1 MMRARMR
8 PRQRRRAAG
17 VARRRVWYGASLPTW
32 QQKHPPK
39 KTPPRPSA
47 SASWPSSVRSK
58 SSPDPLSRESLK
70 KLGIRLGIPAV
81 VLWALVIA
89 FGGTILK
96 IVMGA
101 VTVGVLALLYWAV
114 SRGRKQKAVAEILQK
129 ADTKEGRKEAIEKLD
144 SDFKKGDLAAAFAK
158 SQLQMQEDPRAALK
172 TLEAINL
179 SKVLAHEADE
189 ARAQRA
195 MIHLILGETDEA
207 RALVDPID
215 LSRHKEAKNRASL
228 TAIIGEAWARSGQAK
243 RAVELLDKL
252 DPNDEA
258 YVDLKPQLLRSRAF
272 AFAWA
277 SDTKQMKHTLKLLR
291 ALNVQYLMG
300 FITKKKNPMG
310 VASRGV
316 HPLLEKEAF
325 DMVMKSG
332 AIPRRMEVRRG

>member
-1 MMRARMR
+1 MAD
-8 PRQRRRAAG
+8 QR
-17 VARRRVWYGASLPTW
+17 
-32 QQKHPPK
+32 K
-39 KTPPRPSA
+39 KQIA
-47 SASWPSSVRSK
+47 
-58 SSPDPLSRESLK
+58 PDPLSPESLK
-70 KLGIRLGIPAV
+70 KLGIRLGIPLVAAW
-81 VLWALVIA
+81 VLVLV
-89 FGGTILK
+89 FGGTTLK
-96 IVMGA
+96 IVL
-101 VTVGVLALLYWAV
+101 GVLTSGIAGLVYWAV
-114 SRGRKQKAVAEILQK
+114 SRGQRQKAVADILHN
-129 ADTKEGRKEAIEKLD
+129 ADTKEARKEAIEKLD
-144 SDFKKGDLAAAFAK
+144 ATFKKDDLAAAFAK

-243 RAVELLDKL
+243 RAVDLLEKL

-272 AFAWA
+272 AYAWA
-277 SDTKQMKHTLKLLR
+277 SDTKQMKHTLKLMK
-291 ALNVQYLMG
+291 ALNVQFLMG

-332 AIPRRMEVRRG
+332 AISRKMEIRRG